1 MTQFYQDIE
10 SAGGEI
16 SFVEFT
22 LIAPEW
28 LMLAASFST
37 MQKISE
43 TEEESTLMKKWEHK
57 TYQFKSNIKT
67 KLTDEQL
74 VSIRKVFQKCDKKG
88 KGFLET
94 LQIKGKLVII

>member
-28 LMLAASFST
+28 LMLASFSS
-37 MQKISE
+37 MLKKSE